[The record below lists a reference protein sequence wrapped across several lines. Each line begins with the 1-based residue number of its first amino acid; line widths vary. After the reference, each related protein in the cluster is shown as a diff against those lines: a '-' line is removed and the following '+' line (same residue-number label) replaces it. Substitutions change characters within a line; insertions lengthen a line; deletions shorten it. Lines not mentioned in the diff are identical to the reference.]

1 MDGGREGKRKRGQE
15 GEREMETETDRETD
29 RDEQK
34 GRDRQGQ
41 TERQRHVLGKGARNP
56 SDFSS
61 IADLFDTN
69 LHF

>member
-1 MDGGREGKRKRGQE
+1 MDGGRESKRKRGQE
-15 GEREMETETDRETD
+15 GEREMETETD

-61 IADLFDTN
+61 IAGSFDTN

>member
-1 MDGGREGKRKRGQE
+1 ME
-15 GEREMETETDRETD
+15 GERVRGREDRREKERWRQTDRETD

-61 IADLFDTN
+61 IAGSFDTN

>member
-15 GEREMETETDRETD
+15 GEREMETETD

-61 IADLFDTN
+61 IAGSFDTN

>member
-15 GEREMETETDRETD
+15 GEREMETETDR
-29 RDEQK
+29 DEQK

-41 TERQRHVLGKGARNP
+41 TERQRHVLGKEARNP

-61 IADLFDTN
+61 IEGSFDTN

>member
-1 MDGGREGKRKRGQE
+1 MDGGREGKRKREQE
-15 GEREMETETDRETD
+15 GEREMETETD

-61 IADLFDTN
+61 IAGSFDTN

>member
-15 GEREMETETDRETD
+15 GEREIETETD

-61 IADLFDTN
+61 IAGSFDTN